1 MAREYSSRAEP
12 AAIAAGRYDAPVP
25 DPAGLAALIVTAL
38 VASVIAG
45 VAGFGAGVILLP
57 VLAWVVSVK
66 AAAPI
71 LTVTMLLGNFS
82 RLWWSRDE
90 LDGRAA
96 LRYLLGGIPMTVVGV
111 MIYAGT
117 STEWLGR
124 FIGVFLIAA
133 IPLRRVL
140 MWGHVQVRLVHLPF
154 LGGLF
159 GLLGSIV
166 VTTGPVAAP
175 FFLSYGL
182 RRGSFIATEAVCA
195 LGMNVTRS
203 IAFARYALLG
213 WDTVALGAVLGGT
226 MIGGAWA
233 GRWLLDRMS
242 DRIFLMI
249 LEALTIFAGLNL
261 MLFPR

>member
-1 MAREYSSRAEP
+1 MLVA
-12 AAIAAGRYDAPVP
+12 
-25 DPAGLAALIVTAL
+25 TAL

-71 LTVTMLLGNFS
+71 LTVTMLLGNLS

-90 LDGRAA
+90 LDARAA
-96 LRYLLGGIPMTVVGV
+96 ARYLVGAIPMTVVGV
-111 MIYAGT
+111 IIYAGT

-140 MWGHVQVRLVHLPF
+140 MWGHVRVRLVHLPF
-154 LGGLF
+154 LGAVF

-166 VTTGPVAAP
+166 VTTGPLSAP

-182 RRGSFIATEAVCA
+182 RRGGFIATEAVCA
-195 LGMNVTRS
+195 LGMNITRS
-203 IAFARYALLG
+203 FAFARYALLS
-213 WDTVALGAVLGGT
+213 WETVWLGLLLGVVMFT
-226 MIGGAWA
+226 GAWV
-233 GRWLLDRMS
+233 GRRLLDRMT
-242 DRIFLMI
+242 DRIFVAIIEL
-249 LEALTIFAGLNL
+249 LTVFAGLHL

>member
-1 MAREYSSRAEP
+1 
-12 AAIAAGRYDAPVP
+12 VP
-25 DPAGLAALIVTAL
+25 DPAGLAVLIATAL
-38 VASVIAG
+38 VASVVAG

-71 LTVTMLLGNFS
+71 LTVTMLLGNLS

-96 LRYLLGGIPMTVVGV
+96 GRYLLGAVPMTVVGV

-140 MWGHVQVRLVHLPF
+140 LWGHVRVRLVHLPF
-154 LGGLF
+154 LGALF

-166 VTTGPVAAP
+166 VTTGPITAP

-195 LGMNVTRS
+195 LGMNITRS

-213 WDTVALGAVLGGT
+213 WDTVILGLLLGT
-226 MIGGAWA
+226 VMFTGAWL
-233 GRWLLDRMS
+233 GRRLLDRMS
-242 DRIFLMI
+242 DRIFLLI
-249 LEALTIFAGLNL
+249 IEGLSLVAGLHL

>member
-1 MAREYSSRAEP
+1 M
-12 AAIAAGRYDAPVP
+12 P
-25 DPAGLAALIVTAL
+25 DPLGLSLLIATAL

-71 LTVTMLLGNFS
+71 LTVTMLLGNLS

-96 LRYLLGGIPMTVVGV
+96 VRYLIGAIPMTVVGV
-111 MIYAGT
+111 MIYAVT
-117 STEWLGR
+117 PREWLGR
-124 FIGVFLIAA
+124 FIGVFLMAA

-140 MWGHVQVRLVHLPF
+140 MRGHVRVRLVHLPF
-154 LGGLF
+154 LGGVF
-159 GLLGSIV
+159 GLLGSLV
-166 VTTGPVAAP
+166 VTTGPITAP

-195 LGMNVTRS
+195 LGMNITRTV
-203 IAFARYALLG
+203 AFSRYALLG
-213 WDTVALGAVLGGT
+213 RDAIVLGLLLGVVMFT
-226 MIGGAWA
+226 GAWV
-233 GRWLLDRMS
+233 GRRLLDRMS
-242 DRIFLMI
+242 DRIFLVI
-249 LEALTIFAGLNL
+249 LEALTVFAGLHL